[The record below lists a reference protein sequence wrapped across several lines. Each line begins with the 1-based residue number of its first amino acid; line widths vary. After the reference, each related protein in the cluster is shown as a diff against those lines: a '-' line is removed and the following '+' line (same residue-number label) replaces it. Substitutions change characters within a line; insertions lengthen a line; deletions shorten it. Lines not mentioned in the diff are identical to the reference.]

1 LVRDKGVIVFVSF
14 LGIGKIPFAPGS
26 VASLA
31 TLPIAFLLSFLP
43 RFWHFVLLLLLFFL
57 GVFLAG
63 RAEIILQKRDHPIIV
78 IDEVVGSLL
87 ALFYA
92 RTLLEFILGFFLFR
106 LFDILKP
113 FPLRKLETLKGGLG
127 VMMDDVA
134 SGLLSCGFLLLL
146 RQLGLP

>member
-1 LVRDKGVIVFVSF
+1 MRDKGVIVFVSF

-43 RFWHFVLLLLLFFL
+43 RFWHFVLILLLFFL

>member
-1 LVRDKGVIVFVSF
+1 MRDKGVIVFVSF

>member
-1 LVRDKGVIVFVSF
+1 VRDKGVIVFVSF

>member
-1 LVRDKGVIVFVSF
+1 VRDKGVIVFVSF

-43 RFWHFVLLLLLFFL
+43 RFWHFVLILLLFFL

>member
-1 LVRDKGVIVFVSF
+1 VRDKGVIVFVSF

-43 RFWHFVLLLLLFFL
+43 RFWHFVLLLLLFSL